1 MRYALK
7 FAYDGTAFD
16 GYARQPDHT
25 TIEGAIIHTM
35 KKEGIVKDIEGNFYP
50 ASRTD
55 KGVSALG
62 NVLVIETDVDERG
75 IIPAL
80 NSDLK
85 DIVFYGMAK
94 VDEDFKPRYAYQRWY
109 RYFMLNKGGYDAD
122 MLSRISDTFLGEHEF
137 KHFSKTDKKMD
148 KTKLAIDEISIHEEN
163 GFIIFDLKARRFLW
177 QMIRR
182 LVSTILSVYDG
193 KLELEKI
200 VSALEGNDEKLAIYP
215 VPPEGLILM
224 DIDHRLEYD
233 YTKYPID
240 LFDKGIEKA
249 LTKAMVLSELN
260 NGSEG

>member
-7 FAYDGTAFD
+7 FAYNGTAFD
-16 GYARQPDHT
+16 GYARQPDYT

-35 KKEGIVKDIEGNFYP
+35 KKEGIMKDVEGNFYP

-75 IIPAL
+75 IIPML

-85 DIVFYGMAK
+85 DIVFYGIAK
-94 VDEDFKPRYAYQRWY
+94 VDKDFKPRYAYQRWY

-122 MLSRISDTFLGEHEF
+122 MLTRISDAFLGEHEF
-137 KHFSKTDKKMD
+137 KYFSKTDKKMD
-148 KTKLAIDEISIHEEN
+148 KTKLTIDSISIFEEN
-163 GFIIFDLKARRFLW
+163 GFIIFDFKARRFLW

-182 LVSTILSVYDG
+182 LVSAMIGVYDG
-193 KLELEKI
+193 KIELEKLI
-200 VSALEGNDEKLAIYP
+200 SSLKGTNEELAIYP

-224 DIDHRLEYD
+224 DIDHRLEYEHV
-233 YTKYPID
+233 KYPRD
-240 LFDKGIEKA
+240 MFDRQIERA
-249 LTKAMVLSELN
+249 LTKAVVLGELN
-260 NGSEG
+260 DGAED